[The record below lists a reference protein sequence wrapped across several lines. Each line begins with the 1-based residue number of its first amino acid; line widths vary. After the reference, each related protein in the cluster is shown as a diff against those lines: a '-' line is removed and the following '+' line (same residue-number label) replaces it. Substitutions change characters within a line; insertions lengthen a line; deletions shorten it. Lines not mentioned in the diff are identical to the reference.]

1 MQSYILLG
9 VAIITTVL
17 SQLLFKQGML
27 FLGGINFSFSNLLT
41 LLVNVVKNPFLLFGL
56 FFYGISFFLWLMVIS
71 KIKLSIAYPLTSLNF
86 VLVILASYFLFG
98 EKLSP
103 PQYISITLI
112 IIGILTL
119 AYQK

>member
-27 FLGGINFSFSNLLT
+27 MLGNINFSLTNTLSLAINVVRNPYLLT
-41 LLVNVVKNPFLLFGL
+41 GL
-56 FFYGISFFLWLMVIS
+56 FFYGASFLLWLIVLS
-71 KIKLSIAYPLTSLNF
+71 KLKLSLVYPITSLNF

-98 EKLSP
+98 ERLSAF
-103 PQYISITLI
+103 QYSGILI
-112 IIGILTL
+112 IIIGVIIL
-119 AYQK
+119 AK